1 MMKYVFHL
9 NEFPFCSF
17 YLKHRDVLEF
27 WNGKRETTGQRLRSF
42 FSVCTAS
49 CREEDAG
56 SLGDESSSDE
66 QLPGDAD
73 GLEGPTKKH
82 QFNARI

>member
-1 MMKYVFHL
+1 MYFTL
-9 NEFPFCSF
+9 TSFPFSSF
-17 YLKHRDVLEF
+17 R
-27 WNGKRETTGQRLRSF
+27 NGKTGNNWS
-42 FSVCTAS
+42 
-49 CREEDAG
+49 EDAG